1 MVLMSDLEFQLF
13 PWYQQFCHAILTYVA
28 FDELTFLLF
37 ISMLLSNLRRFEK
50 YRQYIGGDCT
60 RSGAL
65 FLEGC
70 DLQWLY
76 SETKCIHED
85 L

>member
-1 MVLMSDLEFQLF
+1 MSDMEFQLL

-28 FDELTFLLF
+28 FDELTFLLL
-37 ISMLLSNLRRFEK
+37 ISMLLANLRHFEK

-60 RSGAL
+60 RSVSLGSS

-70 DLQWLY
+70 DL
-76 SETKCIHED
+76 
-85 L
+85 